1 MKSPIK
7 LLRLAGLIG
16 VALLN
21 SACSSLI
28 ASQAS
33 TLTDGL
39 ASAVLDSEDL
49 MTVEQGAPAYLLL
62 IDGLIEASPDNADM
76 LMTGAQLN
84 SAYAAAFV
92 KDDARGK
99 LMTDKAL
106 NYALKAAC
114 IKSKALCDAQTKEF
128 DQLQDAVTKEQD
140 IDTAYQLG
148 VAWIGWLMAHS
159 DDWNAIAQLPRA
171 KAFLDRVIVLDE
183 EHELGNAHLYLG
195 GLATLLPPAMGG
207 QPETGREHFEAAI
220 RISEGKNLLAK
231 VIYAQQYARLV
242 FDQELHDQLLQDVLD
257 SEARVEGLTL
267 TNLAAQREAQ
277 ILLDESPEYF

>member
-1 MKSPIK
+1 M
-7 LLRLAGLIG
+7 
-16 VALLN
+16 N

-28 ASQAS
+28 ASQAGA
-33 TLTDGL
+33 LTDGL

-49 MTVEQGAPAYLLL
+49 LTVEQGAPAYLLL
-62 IDGLIEASPDNADM
+62 IDGLIESAPNNADM

-84 SAYAAAFV
+84 NAYAAAFV
-92 KDDARGK
+92 KDDVRNK

-106 NYALKAAC
+106 NYAFSAAC
-114 IKSKALCDAQTKEF
+114 INNKALCNAQTIEF
-128 DQLQDAVTKEQD
+128 DQLEQAISEEQD
-140 IDTAYQLG
+140 IDTVYQLG

-171 KAFLDRVIVLDE
+171 KACLERVTELDE
-183 EHELGNAHLYLG
+183 SYELGNAHLYLG

-220 RISEGKNLLAK
+220 KISEGKNLLAK

-242 FDQELHDQLLQDVLD
+242 FDQELHDQLLSEVLS
-257 SEARVEGLTL
+257 SEPRVKGLTL
-267 TNLAAQREAQ
+267 SNLAAQREAK
-277 ILLDESPEYF
+277 ILLDESQEYF